1 MNFSGRS
8 TSRGSST
15 SGEAELAAVREPAG
29 TWICERIGA
38 LFFIAYTFLY
48 NLQWAINSAVH
59 YNSWANLQAE
69 EFRLVA
75 EAFSDILDTMKC
87 GNCESYVETHRHKG
101 EDAEIRCDCGELF
114 VNLRKKKAE

>member
-8 TSRGSST
+8 ISPGSSIN
-15 SGEAELAAVREPAG
+15 GKAEPAAVGEPPG
-29 TWICERIGA
+29 IRICERIGA
-38 LFFIAYTFLY
+38 LSFSAYTFLY

-101 EDAEIRCDCGELF
+101 EDAAIRCDCGELF
-114 VNLRKKKAE
+114 VNLRKKKAG